1 MKHLILI
8 KYGELTTKKANR
20 KVFINML
27 ARNIEN
33 LLKEIPFKMTKD
45 RVRMYIEVE
54 EQYLEQVTNKLT
66 KIFGIHS
73 IVICYPVENNIDSIK
88 AKALELL
95 NEKTFKTFK
104 VATKRADKTFPIPS
118 MEFNNIIGGHILKN
132 INCKVDVHNPDLLL
146 TIEIR
151 REGTYL
157 YTEEIKGIGGY
168 PVGIQGKGLLMLSGG
183 IDSPVA
189 GYMALKKRS

>member
-54 EQYLEQVTNKLT
+54 EQYLEQVTNK
-66 KIFGIHS
+66 
-73 IVICYPVENNIDSIK
+73 PVH
-88 AKALELL
+88 
-95 NEKTFKTFK
+95 
-104 VATKRADKTFPIPS
+104 P
-118 MEFNNIIGGHILKN
+118 
-132 INCKVDVHNPDLLL
+132 
-146 TIEIR
+146 
-151 REGTYL
+151 
-157 YTEEIKGIGGY
+157 
-168 PVGIQGKGLLMLSGG
+168 
-183 IDSPVA
+183 
-189 GYMALKKRS
+189 